1 MNDAWKKRVASKD
14 DLFEMV
20 LMHAA
25 FDGWTRRALK
35 GAATDLGIDKATAT
49 RLFPNGGESL
59 LDWLDDWLDRK
70 MVESI
75 DQEKLQAMKV
85 RQRIVTLVRARL
97 EAVDGHKEAMRRA
110 ALARG
115 IPRSVSRTGTS
126 IWRTVGRIWQ
136 EAGFSADPSE
146 GFSYYSR
153 RFTLAGV
160 IVSTFLFWLEDQSDG
175 HKQSWAFLE
184 RRIDNVMQIGRAT
197 GKLKKVTE
205 AIPGIRDLTLK
216 PRNV

>member
-35 GAATDLGIDKATAT
+35 GAANDLGIDRATAT

-70 MVESI
+70 MVEAI
-75 DQEKLQAMKV
+75 DSEKLQGMKV
-85 RQRIVTLVRARL
+85 RQRIASLVRARL

-115 IPRSVSRTGTS
+115 LPRSVSRTGSS

-136 EAGFSADPSE
+136 EAGFPADSAE

-153 RFTLAGV
+153 RVTLAGV
-160 IVSTFLFWLEDQSDG
+160 IVSTFLYWLEDQSDG

-184 RRIDNVMQIGRAT
+184 RRIDDVMRIGQAT
-197 GKLKKVTE
+197 GKVKKVTE
-205 AIPGIRDLTLK
+205 AIPGLRSFSLR
-216 PRNV
+216 PRSV